1 VDHRTLRS
9 SLLLTCRTELLH
21 LWVTGR
27 SRSKRLLAAS
37 NQKHTEG
44 ILASLITSKTRLK
57 LLLKFFTHPDA
68 RGHLRGLAEE
78 FGESTN
84 AVRIELNKF
93 EEAGLLTSAS
103 EGQKVV
109 YHVNKTN
116 PFYSDLVS
124 MVSKYLGFDQLIES
138 VLEKVG
144 DLEAAYVVGDY
155 ASGIDSGTI
164 ELALVG
170 DVHTDVIDD
179 LVKRVESC
187 INRNIKYSLISN
199 DLVGLVRPNLKLV

>member
-1 VDHRTLRS
+1 M
-9 SLLLTCRTELLH
+9 
-21 LWVTGR
+21 TGR
-27 SRSKRLLAAS
+27 SRSKRPLAAS

-78 FGESTN
+78 FGDSTN
-84 AVRIELNKF
+84 AVRIELNKL

-116 PFYSDLVS
+116 PFY
-124 MVSKYLGFDQLIES
+124 
-138 VLEKVG
+138 
-144 DLEAAYVVGDY
+144 
-155 ASGIDSGTI
+155 
-164 ELALVG
+164 
-170 DVHTDVIDD
+170 
-179 LVKRVESC
+179 
-187 INRNIKYSLISN
+187 
-199 DLVGLVRPNLKLV
+199 

>member
-1 VDHRTLRS
+1 M
-9 SLLLTCRTELLH
+9 
-21 LWVTGR
+21 
-27 SRSKRLLAAS
+27 
-37 NQKHTEG
+37 
-44 ILASLITSKTRLK
+44 
-57 LLLKFFTHPDA
+57 
-68 RGHLRGLAEE
+68 
-78 FGESTN
+78 
-84 AVRIELNKF
+84 RIELNKL

-155 ASGIDSGTI
+155 ASGVDSGTI
-164 ELALVG
+164 ELVLVG
-170 DVHTDVIDD
+170 NVYTDVIDD
-179 LVKRVESC
+179 LVQRVESR
-187 INRNIKYSLISN
+187 INRKIKYSLISD
-199 DLVGLVRPNLKLV
+199 DLDGLVHPNLKLF

>member
-1 VDHRTLRS
+1 M
-9 SLLLTCRTELLH
+9 
-21 LWVTGR
+21 
-27 SRSKRLLAAS
+27 
-37 NQKHTEG
+37 
-44 ILASLITSKTRLK
+44 
-57 LLLKFFTHPDA
+57 LKFFTHPDA
-68 RGHLRGLAEE
+68 SGHLRGLAEE
-78 FGESTN
+78 FGDSTN
-84 AVRIELNKF
+84 AVRIELNKL

-155 ASGIDSGTI
+155 ASGVDSGTI
-164 ELALVG
+164 ELVLVG
-170 DVHTDVIDD
+170 NVYTDVIDD
-179 LVKRVESC
+179 LVERVESR
-187 INRNIKYSLISN
+187 INRKIKYSLISK
-199 DLVGLVRPNLKLV
+199 DLDGLVRPNLKLF

>member
-1 VDHRTLRS
+1 M
-9 SLLLTCRTELLH
+9 
-21 LWVTGR
+21 
-27 SRSKRLLAAS
+27 
-37 NQKHTEG
+37 
-44 ILASLITSKTRLK
+44 
-57 LLLKFFTHPDA
+57 
-68 RGHLRGLAEE
+68 
-78 FGESTN
+78 
-84 AVRIELNKF
+84 RIELNKL

-155 ASGIDSGTI
+155 ASGVDSGTI
-164 ELALVG
+164 ELVLVG
-170 DVHTDVIDD
+170 NVYTDVIDD
-179 LVKRVESC
+179 LVERVESR
-187 INRNIKYSLISN
+187 INRKIKYSLISE
-199 DLVGLVRPNLKLV
+199 DLDGLAHPNLKLF

>member
-1 VDHRTLRS
+1 
-9 SLLLTCRTELLH
+9 
-21 LWVTGR
+21 
-27 SRSKRLLAAS
+27 
-37 NQKHTEG
+37 
-44 ILASLITSKTRLK
+44 
-57 LLLKFFTHPDA
+57 
-68 RGHLRGLAEE
+68 LRGLAEE
-78 FGESTN
+78 FGDSTN
-84 AVRIELNKF
+84 AVRIELNKL

-155 ASGIDSGTI
+155 ASGVDSGTI
-164 ELALVG
+164 ELVLVG
-170 DVHTDVIDD
+170 DVYTDVIDD
-179 LVKRVESC
+179 LVSRVESR
-187 INRNIKYSLISN
+187 INRKIKYSLISEN
-199 DLVGLVRPNLKLV
+199 LDGLVRPNLKLF

>member
-1 VDHRTLRS
+1 
-9 SLLLTCRTELLH
+9 
-21 LWVTGR
+21 
-27 SRSKRLLAAS
+27 
-37 NQKHTEG
+37 
-44 ILASLITSKTRLK
+44 
-57 LLLKFFTHPDA
+57 
-68 RGHLRGLAEE
+68 LRGLAEE
-78 FGESTN
+78 FGDSTN
-84 AVRIELNKF
+84 AVRIELNKL

-155 ASGIDSGTI
+155 ASGVDSGTI
-164 ELALVG
+164 ELVLVG
-170 DVHTDVIDD
+170 NVFTDVIDD
-179 LVKRVESC
+179 LVERVESR
-187 INRNIKYSLISN
+187 INRKIKYSLISE
-199 DLVGLVRPNLKLV
+199 DLDGLVRPNLKLF

>member
-1 VDHRTLRS
+1 
-9 SLLLTCRTELLH
+9 
-21 LWVTGR
+21 
-27 SRSKRLLAAS
+27 
-37 NQKHTEG
+37 
-44 ILASLITSKTRLK
+44 
-57 LLLKFFTHPDA
+57 
-68 RGHLRGLAEE
+68 LAEE
-78 FGESTN
+78 FGDSTN
-84 AVRIELNKF
+84 AVRIELNKL

-155 ASGIDSGTI
+155 ASGVDSGTI
-164 ELALVG
+164 ELVLVG
-170 DVHTDVIDD
+170 GNVYTDVIDD
-179 LVKRVESC
+179 LVKRVESR
-187 INRNIKYSLISN
+187 INRKIKYSLISE
-199 DLVGLVRPNLKLV
+199 DFDSLVHPNLKLF

>member
-1 VDHRTLRS
+1 MG
-9 SLLLTCRTELLH
+9 
-21 LWVTGR
+21 VTGR
-27 SRSKRLLAAS
+27 SLLKQQLAAS
-37 NQKHTEG
+37 NQKHTEV

-68 RGHLRGLAEE
+68 QGHLRGLAEE
-78 FGESTN
+78 FGDSTN
-84 AVRIELNKF
+84 SVRIELNKL

-109 YHVNKTN
+109 YHVNKNN

-124 MVSKYLGFDQLIES
+124 MVSKHLGFDQLIES

-155 ASGIDSGTI
+155 ASGVDSGTI
-164 ELALVG
+164 ELVLVG
-170 DVHTDVIDD
+170 NVYTDVIDD
-179 LVKRVESC
+179 VIKRIERRIS
-187 INRNIKYSLISN
+187 RKIKYTLTKEGFEGI
-199 DLVGLVRPNLKLV
+199 VRPNLKLIWLVYFRPTRGISWSV

>member
-1 VDHRTLRS
+1 MGRRTLRS
-9 SLLLTCRTELLH
+9 SLLLTCGTELLH

-27 SRSKRLLAAS
+27 SRSKRPLAAS

-78 FGESTN
+78 FGDSTN
-84 AVRIELNKF
+84 AVRIELNKL

-155 ASGIDSGTI
+155 ASGVDSGTI
-164 ELALVG
+164 ELVLVG
-170 DVHTDVIDD
+170 NVFTDVIDD
-179 LVKRVESC
+179 LVERVESR
-187 INRNIKYSLISN
+187 INRKIKYSLISE
-199 DLVGLVRPNLKLV
+199 DLDGLVRPNLKLF

>member
-1 VDHRTLRS
+1 M
-9 SLLLTCRTELLH
+9 
-21 LWVTGR
+21 TGR
-27 SRSKRLLAAS
+27 SLTKRLLAAS

-78 FGESTN
+78 FGDSTN
-84 AVRIELNKF
+84 AVRIELNKL

-155 ASGIDSGTI
+155 ASGVDSGTI
-164 ELALVG
+164 ELVLVG
-170 DVHTDVIDD
+170 DVYADVIDD
-179 LVKRVESC
+179 LVKRVESR
-187 INRNIKYSLISN
+187 INRKIKYSLISE
-199 DLVGLVRPNLKLV
+199 DLNGLVRPNLKLF

>member
-1 VDHRTLRS
+1 M
-9 SLLLTCRTELLH
+9 
-21 LWVTGR
+21 
-27 SRSKRLLAAS
+27 
-37 NQKHTEG
+37 
-44 ILASLITSKTRLK
+44 
-57 LLLKFFTHPDA
+57 
-68 RGHLRGLAEE
+68 
-78 FGESTN
+78 
-84 AVRIELNKF
+84 RIELNKL

-155 ASGIDSGTI
+155 ASGVDSGTI
-164 ELALVG
+164 ELVLVG
-170 DVHTDVIDD
+170 DVYKDVIDD
-179 LVKRVESC
+179 LVSRVEGR
-187 INRNIKYSLISN
+187 INRKIKYTLISKN
-199 DLVGLVRPNLKLV
+199 RFESIRPNLKLI

>member
-1 VDHRTLRS
+1 MARRTLRS
-9 SLLLTCRTELLH
+9 SLLLTCGTELLH

-78 FGESTN
+78 FGDSTN
-84 AVRIELNKF
+84 AVRIELNKL

-155 ASGIDSGTI
+155 ASGVDSGTI
-164 ELALVG
+164 ELVLVG
-170 DVHTDVIDD
+170 NVFTDVIDD
-179 LVKRVESC
+179 LVERVESR
-187 INRNIKYSLISN
+187 INRKIKYSLISE
-199 DLVGLVRPNLKLV
+199 DLDGLVRPNLKLF

>member
-1 VDHRTLRS
+1 M
-9 SLLLTCRTELLH
+9 
-21 LWVTGR
+21 TGR
-27 SRSKRLLAAS
+27 SRPNKHQLLATSYKPTA
-37 NQKHTEG
+37 

-78 FGESTN
+78 FGDSTN
-84 AVRIELNKF
+84 AVRIELNKL

-138 VLEKVG
+138 VIEKVG

-155 ASGIDSGTI
+155 ASGVDSGTI
-164 ELALVG
+164 ELVLVG
-170 DVHTDVIDD
+170 NVYTNVIDD
-179 LVKRVESC
+179 LVERVEGR
-187 INRNIKYSLISN
+187 INRKIKYSLISE
-199 DLVGLVRPNLKLV
+199 DLDGLVRPNLKLF

>member
-1 VDHRTLRS
+1 M
-9 SLLLTCRTELLH
+9 LLTCPLQGAQLG
-21 LWVTGR
+21 VTGR
-27 SRSKRLLAAS
+27 SRPKQQLAAS
-37 NQKHTEG
+37 NHKHTQG

-78 FGESTN
+78 FGDSTN
-84 AVRIELNKF
+84 AVRIELNKL

-155 ASGIDSGTI
+155 ASGVDSGTI
-164 ELALVG
+164 ELVLVG
-170 DVHTDVIDD
+170 DVYTDVIDD
-179 LVKRVESC
+179 LVQRVESR
-187 INRNIKYSLISN
+187 INRKIKYSLISE
-199 DLVGLVRPNLKLV
+199 DLDGLVRPYLKLF

>member
-1 VDHRTLRS
+1 
-9 SLLLTCRTELLH
+9 
-21 LWVTGR
+21 
-27 SRSKRLLAAS
+27 
-37 NQKHTEG
+37 
-44 ILASLITSKTRLK
+44 
-57 LLLKFFTHPDA
+57 
-68 RGHLRGLAEE
+68 
-78 FGESTN
+78 
-84 AVRIELNKF
+84 VRIELNKL

-155 ASGIDSGTI
+155 ASGVDSGTI
-164 ELALVG
+164 ELVLGG
-170 DVHTDVIDD
+170 DVYTDVIDD
-179 LVKRVESC
+179 LVQRVESR
-187 INRNIKYSLISN
+187 INRKIKYSLISE
-199 DLVGLVRPNLKLV
+199 DLDGLVRPNLKLF

>member
-1 VDHRTLRS
+1 VDRRTLRS
-9 SLLLTCRTELLH
+9 SLLLTCGTELLH

-27 SRSKRLLAAS
+27 SHILRPLAAS

-44 ILASLITSKTRLK
+44 ILESLITSKTRLK

-78 FGESTN
+78 FGDSTN
-84 AVRIELNKF
+84 AVRIELNKL

-124 MVSKYLGFDQLIES
+124 MVSKHLGFDQLIES

-155 ASGIDSGTI
+155 ASGVDSGTI
-164 ELALVG
+164 ELVLVG
-170 DVHTDVIDD
+170 DVYTDVIDD
-179 LVKRVESC
+179 LVERVETR
-187 INRNIKYSLISN
+187 INRKIKYSLISE
-199 DLVGLVRPNLKLV
+199 DLDGLVRPNLKLF